1 MSAVVDEGAGTSRV
15 FTIPAGLPFLD
26 ALVEGLRNRFG
37 AASDDLAGATVL
49 LPTRRAV
56 LALRDAFLR
65 QSDGQPLLLP
75 TMLPLGDIDEDELI
89 LQAGEDFDLDL
100 PPPIPS
106 LRRQLLLMNLVQ
118 KMHALQHDEPLAAV
132 QAAPLA
138 AELASFLDL
147 MQREDVSL
155 ERLQDLVPARYAEH
169 WQRTLTFLQVL
180 AEPWRGL
187 LAAEGA
193 MDPVERRNRVIR
205 ARAAQWQAAP
215 PAGPIVAA
223 GTTGSMPATADL
235 LAVVATL
242 PAGMVVLPGLDRDLD
257 EASWLALSDDHP
269 QFGMR
274 ELLNR
279 LGLNRKSVADWFDR
293 PPPSSSRTRLVQE
306 SLRPSETTESWNDL
320 SALPADAGQ
329 GLSRIDCGGEQQE
342 ALAIALAMRRTLE
355 TPERTA
361 ALVTPD
367 RGLARRVAA
376 ELKRWQIDV
385 DDSAGVPLMATPPAV
400 LLRLSAE
407 ALAEG
412 MAPVPLLALLKHPL
426 CLGARPPGMLRR
438 LARLLDRAVLRGPRL
453 APGLAPMRA
462 VLNEVKQADRA
473 AALEVLDDLER
484 HAGAFA
490 DALAGPR
497 HDLTALLEAHVALA
511 EWLACDEAG
520 ATQLWRGEAGEALG
534 SFLNELMDA
543 ADQLP
548 PVETAG
554 YPAFLTGLMAGRAVR
569 PRYGQHPRLSIWGPL
584 EARLQQAD
592 LLILGGLNE
601 GAWPAV
607 AEVDAW
613 LSRPMRADLGLPA
626 PERRIGLAAH
636 DFVQA
641 ATAPR
646 VLLTRAARAG
656 GSPTVPS
663 RWLLRLERVMA
674 KAGLSLSAAEDQP
687 LPLWA
692 DMLQDAGEPRPV
704 EPPAVRPPLAARPRR
719 LSVTRI
725 ELWMRDPYAIYARY
739 ILGLEALEPIAA
751 DAGAAVRGNAIHEAL
766 DKFIAAYR
774 DTLPADAR
782 DELERFGRE
791 AFGRLLERPGIRAFW
806 WPRFLRVADWFI
818 AHEAR
823 HRRTHAVLKT
833 EVKGEMEL
841 PGPAGPFVLRAT
853 ADRID
858 RLNDGS
864 LAIIDYKTGV
874 LPSGK
879 DIERGISPQLPLE
892 AVIASAGGFAGVPP
906 GPVTELAHWKLSGG
920 RKPAEVRDVKG
931 DAMAAARAARH
942 GLMQLI
948 AEFDNPGTPYRA
960 RPRPAAAPRFSDY
973 DHLARVKEW
982 SAGGPGDW

>member
-1 MSAVVDEGAGTSRV
+1 MSAKVEAGAAVPRV
-15 FTIPAGLPFLD
+15 FTIPSGVPFLD
-26 ALVEGLRNRFG
+26 ALVAGLRDRFG

-49 LPTRRAV
+49 LPTRRSV
-56 LALRDAFLR
+56 LSLRDAFLR

-89 LQAGEDFDLDL
+89 LQGGDEFDLDL
-100 PPPIPS
+100 PPAISP

-118 KMHALQHDEPLAAV
+118 KMHALQHDEALAAV

-138 AELASFLDL
+138 AELAAFLDL
-147 MQREDVSL
+147 MQREDVAL
-155 ERLQDLVPARYAEH
+155 DRLQDLVPERYAAH
-169 WQRTLTFLQVL
+169 WQQTLTFLQVL
-180 AEPWRGL
+180 EEPWRGL
-187 LAAEGA
+187 LAAEGT
-193 MDPVERRNRVIR
+193 MDPVARRNRVIR
-205 ARAAQWQAAP
+205 ARAEQWQAAP
-215 PAGPIVAA
+215 PAGPVIAA

-235 LAVVATL
+235 LAVVAAL
-242 PAGMVVLPGLDRDLD
+242 PAGMVVLPGLDRELD
-257 EASWLALSDDHP
+257 DASWAALADDHP

-274 ELLNR
+274 QLLSRLR
-279 LGLNRKSVADWFDR
+279 LGRDGVADWLDGSHSPAGR
-293 PPPSSSRTRLVQE
+293 IRLVQE
-306 SLRPSETTESWNDL
+306 ALRPSETTEGWNDL
-320 SALPADAGQ
+320 PVLPADTGE
-329 GLSRIDCGGEQQE
+329 GLSRIDCAGEQQE

-355 TPERTA
+355 VPERTA
-361 ALVTPD
+361 ALITPD
-367 RGLARRVAA
+367 RGLARRVAT
-376 ELKRWQIDV
+376 ELKRWNVDV

-407 ALAEG
+407 AVAEG
-412 MAPVPLLALLKHPL
+412 MAPIPLLALLKHPL
-426 CLGARPPGMLRR
+426 SLSARPPGMLRR

-453 APGLAPMRA
+453 APGLAPMRD
-462 VLNEVKQADRA
+462 VLREAKHEDRA
-473 AALEVLDDLER
+473 AALELLDDLER
-484 HAGAFA
+484 QAGPLVE
-490 DALAGPR
+490 ALADPR

-534 SFLNELMDA
+534 KFLNELMDA

-554 YPAFLTGLMAGRAVR
+554 YPAFLTGLMTGLAVR

-601 GAWPAV
+601 GTWPAV

-646 VLLTRAARAG
+646 VLLTRADRVG

-674 KAGLSLSAAEDQP
+674 KAGLSLSAAEDRP
-687 LPLWA
+687 LPHWA
-692 DMLQDAGEPRPV
+692 DTMQDAGEPRPV
-704 EPPAVRPPLAARPRR
+704 DPPAVRPPVAARPRE
-719 LSVTRI
+719 LAATRI

-739 ILGLEALEPIAA
+739 ILRLKALEPIAA
-751 DAGAAVRGNAIHEAL
+751 DAGAAERGNAIHDAL
-766 DKFIAAYR
+766 DAFVGRYR
-774 DTLPADAR
+774 QTLPHNAR
-782 DELERFGRE
+782 EELLRIGEE
-791 AFGRLLERPGIRAFW
+791 AFGPLLDRPGVRAFW
-806 WPRFLRVADWFI
+806 WPRFLRVVDWFVD
-818 AHEAR
+818 H
-823 HRRTHAVLKT
+823 
-833 EVKGEMEL
+833 EMEHRETHTVLVTEAEGERTL
-841 PGPAGPFVLRAT
+841 PGPAGPFKLTAK

-858 RLNDGS
+858 SLADGR

-874 LPSGK
+874 VPKGTEIKL
-879 DIERGISPQLPLE
+879 GISPQLPLE
-892 AVIASAGGFAGVPP
+892 AIIASEGGFANVPAQ
-906 GPVTELAHWKLSGG
+906 PVAELAYWKLSGG
-920 RKPAEVRDVKG
+920 RVRAEIHALKG
-931 DAMAAARAARH
+931 DAMAAANTALE
-942 GLMQLI
+942 GLVRLI